1 MQSNR
6 IFSIGLLGL
15 GLLALGAAGCK
26 PPEPTETTTGGT
38 STTGTTSGTT
48 EPPVTG
54 KRPAPTNPG
63 PTVEGDTIKIGLV
76 ASQNGELKP
85 WGADSI
91 QGAKLAE
98 EEINAAGG
106 INGKKVLIIVGDTQ
120 SKAEVGKT
128 AAEKLVEQDKV
139 VGMLGEVASGITM
152 PVADVC
158 YNAGIP
164 LVVIGAT
171 KPEIS
176 DTGTNIF
183 RVCYTDN
190 FQGPVM
196 AKFAYEKLGLKKIA
210 VMTDNKQPY
219 SQFLSK
225 SFSDY
230 FTKLGG
236 TIVGEENYESGATQ
250 FSGQLT
256 AIKALNPDGMFLS
269 GYFTE
274 VGPIAKQAN
283 QMGMKGVKFLGGD
296 GWDSSQLLTSGG
308 EAILGSY
315 FCNHYNNEE
324 PRPEVKNFLDRWKKK
339 YNNVPGTTMAAL
351 GYDAAMLMFDALKR
365 SPGLSAKET
374 IDALE
379 NTEGFAGVSGSITL
393 KGKKGD
399 PDKRALV
406 VEVTKNGQ
414 KFAQAY
420 DPSDIK

>member
-1 MQSNR
+1 MQSKR
-6 IFSIGLLGL
+6 TFSIGLLGL
-15 GLLALGAAGCK
+15 ALLALGAAGCK
-26 PPEPTETTTGGT
+26 PPEATTGESTT
-38 STTGTTSGTT
+38 STTGTTSGDS
-48 EPPVTG
+48 EPTNTA
-54 KRPAPTNPG
+54 KRPAPTNEG
-63 PTVEGDTIKIGLV
+63 PKVEGDVIKIGLV

-106 INGKKVLIIVGDTQ
+106 IQGKKVQIIVGDTQ

-128 AAEKLVEQDKV
+128 AAEKLVSQDKV
-139 VGMLGEVASGITM
+139 IGILGEVASGITM

-158 YNAGIP
+158 YQNGLP
-164 LVVIGAT
+164 LIAIGAT

-196 AKFAYEKLGLKKIA
+196 AKFAYDKLGLRNIA

-236 TIVGEENYESGATQ
+236 KIVGEENYESGATQ

-256 AIKALNPDGMFLS
+256 ALKGSNPDGMFLS

-274 VGPIAKQAN
+274 VGPIAKQAR
-283 QMGMKGVKFLGGD
+283 QMGMANVKFLGGD

-308 EAILGSY
+308 EAIVGGY

-324 PRPEVKNFLDRWKKK
+324 DRPEVKNFLSKWKAK
-339 YNNVPGTTMAAL
+339 YGNVPGTTMGAL

-365 SPGLSAKET
+365 APALTAKDA
-374 IDALE
+374 IAALE
-379 NTEGFAGVSGSITL
+379 DTEGFKGVSGSITL
-393 KGKKGD
+393 KGKHGD
-399 PDKRALV
+399 PEKRALV
-406 VEVTKNGQ
+406 VEVTPQGQ
-414 KFAQAY
+414 KFAAAY
-420 DPSDIK
+420 EPEDIK